1 MKKLF
6 LSLSLLLTIAV
17 STVLANDN
25 VSVNEQVQAAFKK
38 EFPGA
43 NLIEWNNPGEY
54 YKATFML
61 WGHRTEAYFT
71 EDGQLQ
77 GSVRSLFYNQL
88 PLIVMTAVDKRFAGA
103 EVLDVSEI
111 NNSTGTSYSLLLETG
126 NKKYRVKADASGGIT
141 EVKKLKKAA

>member
-6 LSLSLLLTIAV
+6 LSLSLMLTVAG
-17 STVLANDN
+17 TVIANDRTN
-25 VSVNEQVQAAFKK
+25 VNEQVETAFKK

-43 NLIEWNNPGEY
+43 SHIKWNKPGEF

-61 WGHRTEAYFT
+61 WNHRIEAYFT

-77 GSVRSLFYNQL
+77 GSIRSLLFNQL
-88 PLIVMTAVDKRFAGA
+88 PLSVITSIDKRFEGA
-103 EVLDVSEI
+103 DILEVNEI
-111 NNSTGTSYSLLLETG
+111 NNTVGTTYTLSLEVN
-126 NKKYRVKADASGGIT
+126 NKKYRVKADASSGIT